1 LFIKRFAVLP
11 LLAAL
16 SVLSATVLPATV
28 LPASAATDP
37 APDQNSLASP
47 QFTAEPVFRDFNLL
61 GDWAVACDRP
71 ASPMNPH
78 VNVSAPGGGLIV
90 ESHDV
95 GSDFA
100 PNLYHVVAAVRAGKD
115 LIEARALFRPGT
127 EGEETQTLV
136 FRVAKDKK
144 GTDTR
149 RTMFNRGEDG
159 VRVKDGVAVRSGMK
173 TAVLKRCG

>member
-1 LFIKRFAVLP
+1 MKRFAVLS

-16 SVLSATVLPATV
+16 SVVPAAVLTAR
-28 LPASAATDP
+28 AATDP
-37 APDQNSLASP
+37 APEPGTLATP
-47 QFTAEPVFRDFNLL
+47 EFTAEPVFRDFNLL
-61 GDWAVACDRP
+61 GTWAVACDRP

-78 VNVSAPGGGLIV
+78 VGVTAPGGGLIV

-95 GSDFA
+95 GADFA
-100 PNLYHVVAAVRAGKD
+100 PNLYHVIAAARAGKD

-136 FRVAKDKK
+136 LRVSKDRQ

-159 VRVKDGVAVRSGMK
+159 VRVKNGVAVRSGAK
-173 TAVLKRCG
+173 TAVLRRCG

>member
-1 LFIKRFAVLP
+1 MKRFAVLS

-16 SVLSATVLPATV
+16 SVVPATV
-28 LPASAATDP
+28 LIASAATDP
-37 APDQNSLASP
+37 APEPGTLATP

-61 GDWAVACDRP
+61 GTWAVACDKP
-71 ASPMNPH
+71 ASPSNPH

-95 GSDFA
+95 GPDFA
-100 PNLYHVVAAVRAGKD
+100 PNLYHVVAAARAGKD

-136 FRVAKDKK
+136 LRISKDRQ

-149 RTMFNRGEDG
+149 RTMFNRGDDG
-159 VRVKDGVAVRSGMK
+159 VRVKNGVAVRSGAK
-173 TAVLKRCG
+173 TAVLRRCG

>member
-1 LFIKRFAVLP
+1 MKRFAVLG
-11 LLAAL
+11 LFAAL
-16 SVLSATVLPATV
+16 SVTPVIAATAT
-28 LPASAATDP
+28 AATDP
-37 APDQNSLASP
+37 ASDQNSLAAP
-47 QFTAEPVFRDFNLL
+47 QFNAEPVFRDSNLL
-61 GDWAVACDRP
+61 GDWAVACDQP
-71 ASPMNPH
+71 ASPANPH

-95 GSDFA
+95 GSEFA
-100 PNLYHVVAAVRAGKD
+100 ANLYHVVAARRIDRRDV
-115 LIEARALFRPGT
+115 EVRALFRPGT

-136 FRVAKDKK
+136 LRIAKDRQ

-159 VRVKDGVAVRSGMK
+159 VRVKDGVAVRSGAK

>member
-1 LFIKRFAVLP
+1 MKRFALLS

-16 SVLSATVLPATV
+16 SVMPAAVLTAR
-28 LPASAATDP
+28 AATDP
-37 APDQNSLASP
+37 AAEPGTLATP
-47 QFTAEPVFRDFNLL
+47 EFTAEAVFRDFNLL
-61 GDWAVACDRP
+61 GTWAVACDQL
-71 ASPMNPH
+71 ASPSNPH
-78 VNVSAPGGGLIV
+78 VGVTAPGGGLIV

-95 GSDFA
+95 GPDFA
-100 PNLYHVVAAVRAGKD
+100 PNLYHVIVAVRAGKD
-115 LIEARALFRPGT
+115 LVEARALFRPGT

-136 FRVAKDKK
+136 IRVGKDKR

-159 VRVKDGVAVRSGMK
+159 VRVKNGVAVRSGAK

>member
-1 LFIKRFAVLP
+1 MKRFAVLS

-16 SVLSATVLPATV
+16 SVVPAAGLT
-28 LPASAATDP
+28 ASAATDP
-37 APDQNSLASP
+37 APEQDKLATT

-71 ASPMNPH
+71 ASPSNPH
-78 VNVSAPGGGLIV
+78 VGVTAPGGGLIV

-95 GSDFA
+95 GPDFA
-100 PNLYHVVAAVRAGKD
+100 PNLYHVVAARRIDKRDVEVK
-115 LIEARALFRPGT
+115 ALFRPGS
-127 EGEETQTLV
+127 EGEEEQTLV
-136 FRVAKDKK
+136 LRVAKDRQ

-159 VRVKDGVAVRSGMK
+159 VRVKNGVAVRSGAK
-173 TAVLKRCG
+173 TAVLKRCS

>member
-1 LFIKRFAVLP
+1 MKRFAVLS

-16 SVLSATVLPATV
+16 SVMPAAVPT
-28 LPASAATDP
+28 ARAATDP
-37 APDQNSLASP
+37 APEPGTLATP

-61 GDWAVACDRP
+61 GTWAVACDKP
-71 ASPMNPH
+71 ASPMNPN
-78 VNVSAPGGGLIV
+78 VNVTAPGGGLIV

-95 GSDFA
+95 GPDFA
-100 PNLYHVVAAVRAGKD
+100 PNLYHVVAAARAGRHD
-115 LIEARALFRPGT
+115 VEARALFRPGT

-136 FRVAKDKK
+136 LRVSKDRQ

-159 VRVKDGVAVRSGMK
+159 VRVKNGVAVRSGAK
-173 TAVLKRCG
+173 TAVLRRCG